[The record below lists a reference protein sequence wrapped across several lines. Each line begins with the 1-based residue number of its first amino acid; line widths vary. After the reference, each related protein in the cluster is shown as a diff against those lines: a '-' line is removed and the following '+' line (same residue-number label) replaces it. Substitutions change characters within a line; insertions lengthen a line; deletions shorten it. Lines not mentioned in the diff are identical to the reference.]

1 MDELYCMS
9 SGKPAPN
16 DVKTDILRAD
26 ECGRTEMETFIKER
40 LTDISVTFHD
50 PIKRNKLKTLALTC
64 TVKKVKSSE
73 NKLVQIK
80 AERNI
85 FGQLRRTTLTS
96 R

>member
-1 MDELYCMS
+1 MS